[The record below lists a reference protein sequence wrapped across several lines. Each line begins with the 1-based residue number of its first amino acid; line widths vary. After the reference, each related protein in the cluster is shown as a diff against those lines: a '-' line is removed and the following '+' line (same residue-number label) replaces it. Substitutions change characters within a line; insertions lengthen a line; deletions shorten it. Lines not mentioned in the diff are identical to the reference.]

1 MEAAEN
7 NHLDAVKYLIKAG
20 ALVDPKVL
28 GAHTPLPV
36 ALLVRRSRAASL
48 GRLQGLA
55 ATGHPRVLEVG
66 SAACLAAAHSWE
78 VLWVLALWVPS
89 RTQTSAREASCAEG
103 PAPPFVVSTSPLP
116 CAVQSPYSRKLA
128 SCTVP
133 GWTKHRLE
141 SRLPGQISTTSS
153 YADDT
158 TVRAE
163 SEKELNSLLMRVK
176 AESEKA
182 GLKLNV
188 KKTEITSRG
197 PITAWQIEGEKVEAV
212 ADLLFLGSKTTVV
225 GDCSLEIRRG
235 LLLGRKAVTC
245 CCC

>member
-1 MEAAEN
+1 M
-7 NHLDAVKYLIKAG
+7 
-20 ALVDPKVL
+20 
-28 GAHTPLPV
+28 
-36 ALLVRRSRAASL
+36 
-48 GRLQGLA
+48 
-55 ATGHPRVLEVG
+55 
-66 SAACLAAAHSWE
+66 
-78 VLWVLALWVPS
+78 
-89 RTQTSAREASCAEG
+89 
-103 PAPPFVVSTSPLP
+103 
-116 CAVQSPYSRKLA
+116 
-128 SCTVP
+128 P

-182 GLKLNV
+182 GLKLSV
-188 KKTEITSRG
+188 KKTEIPSHS
-197 PITAWQIEGEKVEAV
+197 PITAWQIEGEKVGAV
-212 ADLLFLGSKTTVV
+212 AGLLLGSGTTVL
-225 GDCSLEIRRG
+225 GDCSLGIRRG

>member
-1 MEAAEN
+1 M
-7 NHLDAVKYLIKAG
+7 
-20 ALVDPKVL
+20 
-28 GAHTPLPV
+28 
-36 ALLVRRSRAASL
+36 
-48 GRLQGLA
+48 
-55 ATGHPRVLEVG
+55 
-66 SAACLAAAHSWE
+66 
-78 VLWVLALWVPS
+78 
-89 RTQTSAREASCAEG
+89 
-103 PAPPFVVSTSPLP
+103 
-116 CAVQSPYSRKLA
+116 
-128 SCTVP
+128 P

-188 KKTEITSRG
+188 KKTEIPSHG
-197 PITAWQIEGEKVEAV
+197 PITAWQIEGEKVGAV
-212 ADLLFLGSKTTVV
+212 AGLLLGSGTTVL
-225 GDCSLEIRRG
+225 GDCSLGIRRG